1 MSKYTTEIRFIC
13 EHLCGLDES
22 KGYNDIGTVISNA
35 RQKLFD
41 FDYPIF
47 DESYRSVL
55 ETKIIKHFYTR
66 EIGEETVGLWKLRLD
81 RKLNEIMPYFNQL
94 YNANIEELNPFLS
107 VDLKTERNIV
117 GVSNRKTG
125 ELIDDSNIGNSQ
137 RNDDKTSKS
146 NIRGL
151 EDRGN
156 VAKYKRTDLYSDT
169 PQGSLTGVDNETYL
183 TNARKLSD
191 DNIDNGHIHSLNV
204 GETKDL
210 GITSDISTNKY
221 NRDRNVNEDANT
233 TERFVERTYGY
244 NGYLPS
250 DLIKKFREAII
261 NIDLMI
267 IDELEPLFMQLW

>member
-1 MSKYTTEIRFIC
+1 MSKYTTEIRYIC

-22 KGYNDIGTVISNA
+22 KGYNDINTIISNA
-35 RQKLFD
+35 RQKIFN
-41 FDYPIF
+41 FSYPIF
-47 DESYRSVL
+47 DENYRSVL
-55 ETKIIKHFYTR
+55 ETKILKHFYTR

-94 YNANIEELNPFLS
+94 YEANIEGLNPFLS
-107 VDLKTERNIV
+107 VDMKTERSTV
-117 GVSNRKTG
+117 GASNRKTG
-125 ELIDDSNIGNSQ
+125 EVIDDSNINTAN
-137 RNDDKTSKS
+137 RKDEKTSDS
-146 NIRGL
+146 NVRGL

-183 TNARKLSD
+183 TNARKLQD
-191 DNIDNGHIHSLNV
+191 DNIDNGHIHTLNV
-204 GETKDL
+204 GESKDTSN
-210 GITSDISTNKY
+210 ITDNSANKY
-221 NRDRNVNEDANT
+221 NRDRNVSEDANT

-250 DLIKKFREAII
+250 DLIKKFREAIL